1 MVDIPVL
8 DGGSAFWATD
18 AISSRIV
25 AHFSAKSKRPR
36 TSSVMIGTVLPLSVL
51 DSVGDSV
58 GDLAVMAAV
67 DSAEDP
73 EVAVVSKVK
82 ELECSY
88 R

>member
-1 MVDIPVL
+1 
-8 DGGSAFWATD
+8 
-18 AISSRIV
+18 
-25 AHFSAKSKRPR
+25 
-36 TSSVMIGTVLPLSVL
+36 MIGTVLPLSVL